1 MGLREELATFDLT
14 VKLCAVGKLLKNLE
28 PEIAKELEEVL
39 ADNSYPTE
47 QITRLAK
54 SKNWSVGVKSLMAHR
69 RKECICVS

>member
-1 MGLREELATFDLT
+1 MGLREELATFDLAI
-14 VKLCAVGKLLKNLE
+14 KLCAVGKLLKNLE
-28 PEIAKELEEVL
+28 PEIASELKEIL

-54 SKNWSVGVKSLMAHR
+54 SKNWGVGVKSIMAHR

>member
-14 VKLCAVGKLLKNLE
+14 TKLCAVGKLLKTLE
-28 PEIAKELEEVL
+28 PEIASELEEIL

-54 SKNWSVGVKSLMAHR
+54 SKNWGVGVKSLMAHR
-69 RKECICVS
+69 RKECICVA